1 MLVVAALPIRVTPL
15 VPANDLSAAPI
26 LGRDIAAEP
35 AKWLTSNPVN
45 DFPVVPPIIPLKVS
59 APDPLLIVR
68 LSPDASA
75 ERIVLP
81 KVIAPSLASSSVPAP
96 SAATLSVSTVIS
108 PLITT
113 APVKLTKA
121 ASPVPVSYTHLTLPT
136 NSGV

>member
-26 LGRDIAAEP
+26 LGRLIAAEP
-35 AKWLTSNPVN
+35 AKWLTSNPSN

-59 APDPLLIVR
+59 VPDPLLTVR
-68 LSPDASA
+68 LSVSVPSA
-75 ERIVLP
+75 RIVLP

-121 ASPVPVSYTHLTLPT
+121 ASPPALSSLAAVIFPV
-136 NSGV
+136 